1 VVPRSRRERDPDV
14 VASKAFPLG
23 FGDADSAD
31 NRPGEE
37 MVMAGCQFDQ
47 FLFVSHTTLGTRTSA
62 DRQSRFMSRSFRG
75 FPGQGMT

>member
-1 VVPRSRRERDPDV
+1 
-14 VASKAFPLG
+14 
-23 FGDADSAD
+23 
-31 NRPGEE
+31 
-37 MVMAGCQFDQ
+37 MAGCQFDQ